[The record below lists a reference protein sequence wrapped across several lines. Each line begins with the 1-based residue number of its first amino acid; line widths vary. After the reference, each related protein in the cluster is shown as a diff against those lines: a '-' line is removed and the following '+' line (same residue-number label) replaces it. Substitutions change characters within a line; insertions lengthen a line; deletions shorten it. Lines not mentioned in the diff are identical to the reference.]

1 MLRKVDSS
9 FCNNFSFAASITTEP
24 TTCVATNLNST
35 LVVAKCSNTTD
46 SPWARAGCRYH
57 SGGVNLSDI

>member
-9 FCNNFSFAASITTEP
+9 FCNNFSFAATITTEP

-35 LVVAKCSNTTD
+35 LVVAKCSNTTERNMAD
-46 SPWARAGCRYH
+46 GEEEPEFE
-57 SGGVNLSDI
+57 VKQ